1 MNVIREFV
9 ERAKA
14 DPAYHEIHR
23 AFASE
28 TISNWLSEDEKA
40 LHFAVGAYASSGGH
54 IVEIGSYE
62 GGSACFLG
70 AGVKRRGAGRLTCI
84 DPHLGGPTWLG
95 MVPFQ
100 RTLNTFLRGTKSCGV
115 SDWIQAKVGDSVA
128 VSAVWPNDPV
138 DTVFIDG
145 DHSFSGALKDF
156 ECWGPKVAPGGYIM
170 IDDADDLCLPELL
183 EMINFVRTLDSV
195 EYLDTVDG
203 IAVFQKRDVGGWQ
216 MLEELSR
223 ALDKRG
229 LRRPWDW
236 SLFHKTNLPAHYL
249 KSKSWTENDLDTA
262 YQLCFLARC
271 GAGPYGYTAATPP
284 ADREVLR
291 ALSADRGDGQVVE
304 MSGTGGPVDGPKG
317 KARGGLR
324 GLFGRPQGGQA
335 DGPNAEPQAG
345 FRAIF
350 CRPEEA
356 KNLAHLL
363 LPGGVLISR
372 QHEARDPASEL
383 KNRQVLLDAGLE
395 GCGYGNQGV
404 HWGVRQ
410 PHYLASDAIFDYA
423 ASNAA

>member
-14 DPAYHEIHR
+14 DPAFHEIHR

-100 RTLNTFLRGTKSCGV
+100 RTLNTFMRGTKSCGV
-115 SDWIQAKVGDSVA
+115 SDWIRAKVGDSVA

-249 KSKSWTENDLDTA
+249 KSKTWSENDLDTA

-271 GAGPYGYTAATPP
+271 GNGSYGYTAATPT

-304 MSGTGGPVDGPKG
+304 IGGAGGLVDGPG
-317 KARGGLR
+317 
-324 GLFGRPQGGQA
+324 
-335 DGPNAEPQAG
+335 AEAQAG

-363 LPGGVLISR
+363 IAGGVLISR
-372 QHEARDPASEL
+372 QHEMRDPAYTLEI
-383 KNRQVLLDAGLE
+383 RQVLLDAGLE
-395 GCGYGNQGV
+395 GCGFGNQGV